1 MANRGGTT
9 SSTTGN
15 AVSGQVAGSVVQA
28 GSIGS
33 VHLHEAVP
41 VVVVPRQLPPATR
54 GFAGRRFEVDH
65 LGRWL
70 DDDGS
75 LCVVI
80 SGAGGV
86 GKTTLALRWLHD
98 VRDSFPDGQLYLDLD
113 AFSSTGPVRSEEALE
128 CFLLALGVAADR
140 VPPDLAG
147 RTALFRS
154 ITAELSLVVLLDNA
168 TSAAQVRPL
177 LPASPTC
184 AAVVTSRWRLVGLG
198 MEGARFLELEPMETD
213 ASLELLAKAVGE
225 TRLSDER
232 GAARELTTLCGGLPL
247 ALSVVAARLSAH
259 PRRSLS
265 REAGDLRAEQDR
277 FPGLEL
283 GADVSVEAVLD
294 LSYRELTSGQAAVYR
309 TCALHPGPEFG
320 TEVVTD
326 ALGES
331 STTALAA
338 LVEANLLVEVDEH
351 RFRYHDL
358 LRLHA
363 LRKAE
368 KETLAGERRELSSTM
383 VRWYLD
389 TLVAADAL
397 LRPTRRRVGPRF
409 EAPADRTGLFGS
421 QREALRWF
429 DVERANLR
437 QACVLSVD
445 LGLDDLAW
453 QFCEAMWS
461 GFLHT
466 RHYDDWFA
474 CHDVGVAASVRSVNR
489 AAEAQLRLQLSFAF
503 SELKRFDEASAQGT
517 AALKIVEESGDRG
530 TAAAVLNQLAGIAQA
545 GGDLATALS
554 LLHRVRE
561 IRQEV
566 GTPRA
571 LAFCGRR
578 IGQVLAD
585 QGHYPEAERELVAA
599 VDAMTR
605 LGDQV
610 QQAWSLVA
618 LGKTYLRWGR
628 AEQAAET
635 LRPALEIMRLMGTPY
650 YEAEVLTALGEV
662 AVALGDLPAARRHYS
677 GALERYV
684 QVEEPKAIDLRA
696 RLDAVTEVP
705 SQVARDSRT

>member
-1 MANRGGTT
+1 MTQRGTT
-9 SSTTGN
+9 ASSTAN
-15 AVSGQVAGSVVQA
+15 EVSGQVSGQVVQA

-33 VHLHEAVP
+33 VHLHEATP
-41 VVVVPRQLPPATR
+41 VAVVPRQLPPAAR

-65 LGRWL
+65 LERWL
-70 DDDGS
+70 GDDDP

-113 AFSSTGPVRSEEALE
+113 AFSATGPVRSEEALE
-128 CFLLALGVAADR
+128 CFLLALGVAPDR

-147 RTALFRS
+147 RTAMFRS

-198 MEGARFLELEPMETD
+198 MEGARFLELEPMETE
-213 ASLELLAKAVGE
+213 ASLELLAKAVGDD
-225 TRLSDER
+225 RLSGEH
-232 GAARELTTLCGGLPL
+232 GAARELTALCGGLPL

-265 REAGDLRAEQDR
+265 REAGDLRAERDR
-277 FPGLEL
+277 FSGLTL

-294 LSYRELTSGQAAVYR
+294 LSYRDLTSRQASVYR
-309 TCALHPGPEFG
+309 TCALHPGTEFG
-320 TEVVTD
+320 AEVVSD
-326 ALGES
+326 ALGDPS
-331 STTALAA
+331 ATALAD
-338 LVEANLLVEVDEH
+338 LVEANLLVEVGDH

-368 KETLAGERRELSSTM
+368 QETLAGERSALSSAM
-383 VRWYLD
+383 IRWYLD

-409 EAPADRTGLFGS
+409 TAPPDRAELFTS
-421 QREALRWF
+421 EREALRWF

-437 QACVLSVD
+437 QACLHSVD

-474 CHDVGVAASVRSVNR
+474 CHHVGLAASVRSANR
-489 AAEAQLRLQLSFAF
+489 AAEGQLRLQLSYAF
-503 SELKRFDEASAQGT
+503 SELGRYDEALEQGT
-517 AALKIVEESGDRG
+517 AALRIEEEGGDRG
-530 TAAAVLNQLAGIAQA
+530 AVAAVLNQLAGIAQA
-545 GGDLATALS
+545 GGDLTTALS
-554 LLHRVRE
+554 LLHQVRE
-561 IRQEV
+561 IRQEI
-566 GTPRA
+566 GTARA

-585 QGHYPEAERELVAA
+585 QGHYPEAVRELAAA

-610 QQAWSLVA
+610 QRAWSLVA
-618 LGKTYLRWGR
+618 LGRTYLRWDR
-628 AEQAAET
+628 AGEAAA
-635 LRPALEIMRLMGTPY
+635 ALQTALGIMSLVGTPF
-650 YEAEVLTALGEV
+650 YEAEVLTALGEA
-662 AVALGDLPAARRHYS
+662 AVALDDLPAARRHYS

-684 QVEEPKAIDLRA
+684 QVEEPKAVDLRA
-696 RLDAVTEVP
+696 RLDAVTDVP
-705 SQVARDSRT
+705 PQATRDSRT

>member
-1 MANRGGTT
+1 MTSGGTT
-9 SSTTGN
+9 SSTTSN
-15 AVSGQVAGSVVQA
+15 EVSGRVVGQVVQA
-28 GSIGS
+28 NSIGS
-33 VHLHEAVP
+33 VHLHEAP
-41 VVVVPRQLPPATR
+41 PPVVVPRQLPPAAR
-54 GFAGRRFEVDH
+54 GFAGRRFEVGH

-70 DDDGS
+70 SDGGP

-86 GKTTLALRWLHD
+86 GKTSLALRWLHD

-128 CFLLALGVAADR
+128 RFLLALGVSADR

-154 ITAELSLVVLLDNA
+154 LTAGLSLVVLLDNA
-168 TSAAQVRPL
+168 SNAAQVRPL
-177 LPASPTC
+177 LPASATC
-184 AAVVTSRWRLVGLG
+184 AAVVTSRWRLAGLG
-198 MEGARFLELEPMETD
+198 MVGARFLELEPMETES
-213 ASLELLAKAVGE
+213 SLELLGNAVGE
-225 TRLSDER
+225 HRLSDEH
-232 GAARELTTLCGGLPL
+232 GAARELATLCGGVPL

-259 PRRSLS
+259 PRRTLS
-265 REAGDLRAEQDR
+265 REAGDLRAERDR
-277 FPGLEL
+277 FPGLTL

-294 LSYRELTSGQAAVYR
+294 LSYRELTARQASVYR
-309 TCALHPGPEFG
+309 TCALHPGAEFG
-320 TEVVTD
+320 AEVVAD
-326 ALGES
+326 ALGEPVA
-331 STTALAA
+331 TALAD
-338 LVEANLLVEVDEH
+338 LVEANLLVEVEEH

-358 LRLHA
+358 MRLHA

-368 KETLAGERRELSSTM
+368 QDIPAAERRALSSAM

-389 TLVAADAL
+389 TLVAVEAL
-397 LRPTRRRVGPRF
+397 LRPSRRRVGPRF
-409 EAPADRTGLFGS
+409 TAPVDRSGLFGGE
-421 QREALRWF
+421 RDALRWF

-437 QACVLSVD
+437 QACLRSVD

-474 CHDVGVAASVRSVNR
+474 CHSVGVAASVRSANR
-489 AAEAQLRLQLSFAF
+489 AAEARLRLQLSYSL
-503 SELKRFDEASAQGT
+503 SELRRYDEALEQGE
-517 AALKIVEESGDRG
+517 AALRIEEEGGDRG
-530 TAAAVLNQLAGIAQA
+530 AVAAVLNQLAGIAQA
-545 GGDLATALS
+545 GGDLTTALA

-561 IRQEV
+561 IRREV

-585 QGHYPEAERELVAA
+585 QGHYPEAVRELVAA

-610 QQAWSLVA
+610 QRAWSLVA
-618 LGKTYLRWGR
+618 LGRTYLRSGR
-628 AEQAAET
+628 ASLASAA
-635 LRPALEIMRLMGTPY
+635 LQDALEAVRLVGTPF

-662 AVALGDLPAARRHYS
+662 AEALDDLPAARRHYS

-684 QVEEPKAIDLRA
+684 QVEEPKAVDLRA
-696 RLDAVTEVP
+696 RLEALTDVP
-705 SQVARDSRT
+705 PQAARNSRT

>member
-1 MANRGGTT
+1 
-9 SSTTGN
+9 
-15 AVSGQVAGSVVQA
+15 
-28 GSIGS
+28 
-33 VHLHEAVP
+33 P
-41 VVVVPRQLPPATR
+41 
-54 GFAGRRFEVDH
+54 
-65 LGRWL
+65 
-70 DDDGS
+70 
-75 LCVVI
+75 
-80 SGAGGV
+80 GGV

-113 AFSSTGPVRSEEALE
+113 AFSATGPVRSEEALE

-198 MEGARFLELEPMETD
+198 MAGARFLELEPMETE

-225 TRLSDER
+225 DRLSDEH
-232 GAARELTTLCGGLPL
+232 GAARELTALCGGLPL

-265 REAGDLRAEQDR
+265 REAGDLRAERDR
-277 FPGLEL
+277 FPGLTL
-283 GADVSVEAVLD
+283 GTDVSVEAVLD
-294 LSYRELTSGQAAVYR
+294 LSYRDLTSRQASVYR
-309 TCALHPGPEFG
+309 TCALHPGAEFG
-320 TEVVTD
+320 VEVVAD
-326 ALGES
+326 ALGEPS
-331 STTALAA
+331 ATVLAD
-338 LVEANLLVEVDEH
+338 LVEANLLVEVEGP
-351 RFRYHDL
+351 RYRYHDL

-368 KETLAGERRELSSTM
+368 QETLEGERRELSSTM

-389 TLVAADAL
+389 TVVAVEAL

-409 EAPADRTGLFGS
+409 AVPAERTGVFGS
-421 QREALRWF
+421 EREALRWF

-437 QACVLSVD
+437 QACLHAVA

-474 CHDVGVAASVRSVNR
+474 CHDVGVAASVRSANR
-489 AAEAQLRLQLSFAF
+489 AAEAQLRLQLSYSL
-503 SELKRFDEASAQGT
+503 SELRRYDEALEQGT
-517 AALKIVEESGDRG
+517 AALRIEEESGDRG
-530 TAAAVLNQLAGIAQA
+530 AVAAVLNQLAGIAQA
-545 GGDLATALS
+545 SGDLAAALS
-554 LLHRVRE
+554 LLHRVRA
-561 IRQEV
+561 IREEV

-585 QGHYPEAERELVAA
+585 QGRYAEAVRELVAT

-610 QQAWSLVA
+610 QRAWSMVA
-618 LGKTYLRWGR
+618 LGKTYLRWGK
-628 AEQAAET
+628 ADQAAAT
-635 LRPALEIMRLMGTPY
+635 LQSALEIMRPVGTPF

-662 AVALGDLPAARRHYS
+662 AEVLGDLPAARRHYS

-684 QVEEPKAIDLRA
+684 QVEEPKAVDLRA

-705 SQVARDSRT
+705 PQAARDSRT

>member
-1 MANRGGTT
+1 
-9 SSTTGN
+9 
-15 AVSGQVAGSVVQA
+15 VSGQVSGPVVQA
-28 GSIGS
+28 HSIGT
-33 VHLHEAVP
+33 VHLHAAAP
-41 VVVVPRQLPPATR
+41 APVVPRQLPPAAR

-65 LGRWL
+65 LERWL
-70 DDDGS
+70 GDDGP

-86 GKTTLALRWLHD
+86 GKTSLALRWLHD
-98 VRDSFPDGQLYLDLD
+98 VRDRFPDGQLYLDLD
-113 AFSSTGPVRSEEALE
+113 AFSATGPVRSEEALE

-154 ITAELSLVVLLDNA
+154 ITAELSLVLLLDNA

-184 AAVVTSRWRLVGLG
+184 AAVVTSRWRLAGLG

-213 ASLELLAKAVGE
+213 ASLELLANAVGQD
-225 TRLSDER
+225 RLSVEH
-232 GAARELTTLCGGLPL
+232 GAARELTALCGGLPL

-265 REAGDLRAEQDR
+265 REAGELRAERDR
-277 FPGLEL
+277 VPGLTL
-283 GADVSVEAVLD
+283 GTDVSVEAVLD
-294 LSYRELTSGQAAVYR
+294 LSYRDLTAGQASVYR
-309 TCALHPGPEFG
+309 ACALHPGAEFG
-320 TEVVTD
+320 AEVVAD
-326 ALGES
+326 ALGEPS
-331 STTALAA
+331 ADALAD
-338 LVEANLLVEVDEH
+338 LVEANLLVEVDEY

-363 LRKAE
+363 LRKGE
-368 KETLAGERRELSSTM
+368 LELPAGERRALSSAM

-409 EAPADRTGLFGS
+409 ASPPDRAELFDS
-421 QREALRWF
+421 ERSALRWF

-437 QACVLSVD
+437 EACLRSVD

-474 CHDVGVAASVRSVNR
+474 CHQVGVAASVRSANR
-489 AAEAQLRLQLSFAF
+489 PAEAQLRLQLSYALGA
-503 SELKRFDEASAQGT
+503 LKRYDEALEQGT
-517 AALKIVEESGDRG
+517 AALRIEEETGDRR
-530 TAAAVLNQLAGIAQA
+530 AVAVVLTQLAGIAQA
-545 GGDLATALS
+545 GGDLETALS
-554 LLHRVRE
+554 LLRRAKE
-561 IRQEV
+561 IREEI
-566 GTPRA
+566 GTARA

-578 IGQVLAD
+578 IGEVLAD
-585 QGHYPEAERELVAA
+585 RGDFAEAVRELTAA
-599 VDAMTR
+599 VDAMGR

-610 QQAWSLVA
+610 QHAWSTVS

-628 AEQAAET
+628 TDQAAT
-635 LRPALEIMRLMGTPY
+635 VLRSAYEVLRLVGTPF
-650 YEAEVLTALGEV
+650 YEAEVLAALGEV
-662 AVALGDLPAARRHYS
+662 AETTGDLPAARRHYS

-684 QVEEPKAIDLRA
+684 QVEEPKAVDLRA
-696 RLDAVTEVP
+696 RLDSLTDVPPQVT
-705 SQVARDSRT
+705 RDSRT